1 MKPFIMV
8 VDDEPDIRAL
18 MKDIL
23 EDEGY
28 AVGVAQD
35 AAAARS
41 LLRERTPDLVLLDIW
56 MPDIDGISLLQEWVA
71 AGLKA
76 PVVMVSGHGT
86 VESAVEATRLGAF
99 DFIEKPLSLGK
110 LLQTVQMALAQGRSG
125 KELARHS
132 LTRIEFE
139 PVGRSAVMQRLR
151 DQARRVAEFNAWLL
165 INGEA
170 GSGKE
175 TLARYIHQT
184 GARKDAP
191 FVGATVANL
200 PGARTEEMLFGSE
213 TGGEI
218 KKGYFEEAQGGI
230 LYLSDIADV
239 DLACQAKLL
248 DACVTRS
255 YKRLGGAR
263 RIEVDV
269 RLMAVTR
276 VNLREAVAAGK
287 FREDLYYRIGEITLN
302 LPPLR
307 EHVEDIPD
315 LLNYFTDVFVSNEQ
329 LPYRKFSLAAQ
340 NWLRNYPWPGNVLE
354 LRNFVHRLLMLGT
367 APEIGVNEVEV
378 TIAEQAAVAAAI
390 LDSDGFDLPLREAR
404 ERYEKSYLE
413 HHLKQTGGNV
423 GLVAKQAG
431 MERTHLYRKF
441 RALGIDTKQIKEFKE

>member
-1 MKPFIMV
+1 MKPYIMV
-8 VDDEPDIRAL
+8 VDDEPDIGSL
-18 MKDIL
+18 VKDIL

-28 AVGVAQD
+28 AVAVAQD
-35 AAAARS
+35 GASARN
-41 LLRERTPDLVLLDIW
+41 LLHARMPDLVLLDIW

-110 LLQTVQMALAQGRSG
+110 LLQTVQKALAQGRSSI
-125 KELARHS
+125 ESPRHA

-139 PVGRSAVMQRLR
+139 PVGRSTVMQRLR
-151 DQARRVAEFNAWLL
+151 DQARRVAEFSAGLL
-165 INGEA
+165 ISGES

-175 TLARYIHQT
+175 TLARYMHQS
-184 GARKDAP
+184 GPRKDAP
-191 FVGATVANL
+191 FVAATIANSM
-200 PGARTEEMLFGSE
+200 GTRAEELLFGRE
-213 TGGEI
+213 TSGDI
-218 KKGYFEEAQGGI
+218 KKGLFEEAQGGV
-230 LYLSDIADV
+230 LYLNDVADI

-248 DACVTRS
+248 DVCTTRS
-255 YKRLGGAR
+255 YKRSGGMR

-269 RLMAVTR
+269 RLIAATR

-287 FREDLYYRIGEITLN
+287 FREDLYYRIGEIAFSV
-302 LPPLR
+302 PPLR

-315 LLNYFTDVFVSNEQ
+315 LLNHFTDVFVSNEQ

-354 LRNFVHRLLMLGT
+354 LRNFVHRLLILGT
-367 APEIGVNEVEV
+367 TPEIGPHEAEAAI
-378 TIAEQAAVAAAI
+378 TEQAATVKVAGN
-390 LDSDGFDLPLREAR
+390 DGFDLPLREAR
-404 ERYEKSYLE
+404 DRFEKSYLE

-423 GLVAKQAG
+423 GLVARQAG

-441 RALGIDTKQIKEFKE
+441 RALGIDTKQIKEYKE

>member
-18 MKDIL
+18 VKDIL

-35 AAAARS
+35 GASARN
-41 LLRERTPDLVLLDIW
+41 LLRAQSPDLVLLDIW

-86 VESAVEATRLGAF
+86 VESAVEATRHGAF

-110 LLQTVQMALAQGRSG
+110 LLQTVQKALAQGRSS
-125 KELARHS
+125 KEPARHA
-132 LTRIEFE
+132 LTRADFE
-139 PVGRSAVMQRLR
+139 PVGRSTAMQRLR
-151 DQARRVAEFNAWLL
+151 DQARRVAESSAWLL
-165 INGEA
+165 ISGES

-175 TLARYIHQT
+175 TLARYVQQS
-184 GARKDAP
+184 GPRKDAP
-191 FVGATVANL
+191 FVVATVANFNA
-200 PGARTEEMLFGSE
+200 ARTEELLFGRE
-213 TGGEI
+213 TAGEI
-218 KKGYFEEAQGGI
+218 KPGCFEEAQGGV
-230 LYLSDIADV
+230 LYLNDIADL
-239 DLACQAKLL
+239 DISCQAKLL
-248 DACVTRS
+248 DVCTTRS
-255 YKRLGGAR
+255 FKRVGGAR

-269 RLMAVTR
+269 RVIAATR
-276 VNLREAVAAGK
+276 VNLKEAVAAGK
-287 FREDLYYRIGEITLN
+287 FREELYYRIGEIALN

-315 LLNYFTDVFVSNEQ
+315 LLNHFTDVFVGNEQ

-367 APEIGVNEVEV
+367 TPEIGSQEAET
-378 TIAEQAAVAAAI
+378 TIIEHAAVAIAAEN
-390 LDSDGFDLPLREAR
+390 DGFDLPLREAR
-404 ERYEKSYLE
+404 ERFEKSYLE
-413 HHLKQTGGNV
+413 HHLKQSSGNV

-441 RALGIDTKQIKEFKE
+441 RALGIDTKQIKEYKE

>member
-35 AAAARS
+35 GASARS
-41 LLRERTPDLVLLDIW
+41 LIRERTPDLILLDIW

-110 LLQTVQMALAQGRSG
+110 LLQTVQKALAQGRPS
-125 KELARHS
+125 KESIRHP
-132 LTRIEFE
+132 LTRIEVE
-139 PVGRSAVMQRLR
+139 PVGRSAAMQRLR
-151 DQARRVAEFNAWLL
+151 DQARRVAEFNAWLV
-165 INGEA
+165 ISGES
-170 GSGKE
+170 GSGKQ
-175 TLARYIHQT
+175 TLARYIHQS

-191 FVGATVANL
+191 FVTVTVASL
-200 PGARTEEMLFGSE
+200 TGARTEELLFGSE
-213 TGGEI
+213 IAGNI
-218 KKGYFEEAQGGI
+218 KKGFFEEAQGGI
-230 LYLSDIADV
+230 LYLSDVADV

-248 DACVTRS
+248 DVCATRS
-255 YKRLGGAR
+255 YKRVGGAR
-263 RIEVDV
+263 RIEIDV
-269 RLMAVTR
+269 RLIAATR
-276 VNLREAVAAGK
+276 VNLRESVAAGK
-287 FREDLYYRIGEITLN
+287 FREDLYYRIGEIALN

-307 EHVEDIPD
+307 DHVEDIPD
-315 LLNYFTDVFVSNEQ
+315 LLNHFTDVFVSNEQ

-354 LRNFVHRLLMLGT
+354 LRNFVHRLLILGT
-367 APEIGVNEVEV
+367 TPEIGTHEVEA
-378 TIAEQAAVAAAI
+378 TIIEQAVVAVVAANDA
-390 LDSDGFDLPLREAR
+390 FDLPLREAR

-413 HHLKQTGGNV
+413 HHLKQTSGNV

-441 RALGIDTKQIKEFKE
+441 RALGIDTKQIKEYKE

>member
-18 MKDIL
+18 VKDIL

-35 AAAARS
+35 GAGARG
-41 LLRERTPDLVLLDIW
+41 LLRERTPDLILLDIW

-110 LLQTVQMALAQGRSG
+110 LLQTVQKALAGRPS
-125 KELARHS
+125 KEPARHALARAE
-132 LTRIEFE
+132 LE
-139 PVGRSAVMQRLR
+139 PVGRSAALQRLR
-151 DQARRVAEFNAWLL
+151 DQARRVAEFNTWLL
-165 INGEA
+165 VSGES

-184 GARKDAP
+184 GLRKNAP
-191 FVGATVANL
+191 FITATIAGL
-200 PGARTEEMLFGSE
+200 ADARTDELLFGSE
-213 TGGEI
+213 VDGI
-218 KKGYFEEAQGGI
+218 VKKGYLEESQGGI
-230 LYLSDIADV
+230 LYLCDIADV

-248 DACVTRS
+248 DVCTTRS
-255 YKRLGGAR
+255 YKRMGGAR

-269 RLMAVTR
+269 RLIAATR
-276 VNLREAVAAGK
+276 INLREAVMAGK
-287 FREDLYYRIGEITLN
+287 FREDLYYRLGEVALN

-307 EHVEDIPD
+307 DHVEDIPD
-315 LLNYFTDVFVSNEQ
+315 LLNYFTDVFVRNEQ

-367 APEIGVNEVEV
+367 SPEIGISEVESI
-378 TIAEQAAVAAAI
+378 IAEQSMVAMNAANDAF
-390 LDSDGFDLPLREAR
+390 SLPLREAR

-441 RALGIDTKQIKEFKE
+441 RALGIDTKQIKEYKE

>member
-8 VDDEPDIRAL
+8 VDDEPDIRSL
-18 MKDIL
+18 VKDIL

-35 AAAARS
+35 GASARS
-41 LLRERTPDLVLLDIW
+41 LLRERLPDLVLLDIW

-110 LLQTVQMALAQGRSG
+110 LLQTVQKALAQGRLS
-125 KELARHS
+125 KEPARHALS
-132 LTRIEFE
+132 RSELE
-139 PVGRSAVMQRLR
+139 PVGRSVVMQRLR
-151 DQARRVAEFNAWLL
+151 DQARRVAESNAWLL
-165 INGEA
+165 ISGES

-175 TLARYIHQT
+175 TLARYVHQS
-184 GARKDAP
+184 GPRKDAP
-191 FVGATVANL
+191 FVVATVADL
-200 PGARTEEMLFGSE
+200 SSARTEELLFGRE
-213 TGGEI
+213 TAGEI
-218 KKGYFEEAQGGI
+218 RAGYLEEAQGGI
-230 LYLSDIADV
+230 LYLNDIAEV

-248 DACVTRS
+248 DVCATRS
-255 YKRLGGAR
+255 CKRVGGAR
-263 RIEVDV
+263 RIEIDV
-269 RLMAVTR
+269 RLIAATR
-276 VNLREAVAAGK
+276 VNLRESVAAGK
-287 FREDLYYRIGEITLN
+287 FREDLYYRIGEIALN

-307 EHVEDIPD
+307 DHVEDIPD
-315 LLNYFTDVFVSNEQ
+315 LLNYFTDVFVGNEH

-367 APEIGVNEVEV
+367 TPEIGSHEVES
-378 TIAEQAAVAAAI
+378 TIAVQAAVAVEAA
-390 LDSDGFDLPLREAR
+390 SDGFDLPLREAR

-413 HHLKQTGGNV
+413 HHLKQAGGNV

-441 RALGIDTKQIKEFKE
+441 RALGIDTKQIKEYKE

>member
-56 MPDIDGISLLQEWVA
+56 MPDTDGISLLQEWVA

-110 LLQTVQMALAQGRSG
+110 LLQTVQMALAQGRAG
-125 KELARHS
+125 KEPVRHS

-139 PVGRSAVMQRLR
+139 PVGRSAAMQRLR

-165 INGEA
+165 INGES

-191 FVGATVANL
+191 FVVATIANL

-213 TGGEI
+213 SGGEI

-248 DACVTRS
+248 DVCATRS

-276 VNLREAVAAGK
+276 VNLRESVAAGK

-315 LLNYFTDVFVSNEQ
+315 LLNHFTDVFVGNEQ

-367 APEIGVNEVEV
+367 APEIGVNEVEA
-378 TIAEQAAVAAAI
+378 TIAEQVAAAAAAV
-390 LDSDGFDLPLREAR
+390 DSDGFDLPLREAR
-404 ERYEKSYLE
+404 ERYEKNYLE

-423 GLVAKQAG
+423 GQVAKQAG

-441 RALGIDTKQIKEFKE
+441 RALGIDTKQIKEYKE

>member
-8 VDDEPDIRAL
+8 VDDEPDIRSL
-18 MKDIL
+18 VKDIL

-35 AAAARS
+35 GASARS
-41 LLRERTPDLVLLDIW
+41 LLHERTPDLVLLDIW

-71 AGLKA
+71 AGLQA

-110 LLQTVQMALAQGRSG
+110 LLQTVQKALAQGRQS
-125 KELARHS
+125 KEPLRHALARS
-132 LTRIEFE
+132 EFE

-151 DQARRVAEFNAWLL
+151 DQIRRVAEFNAWLL
-165 INGEA
+165 ISGES

-175 TLARYIHQT
+175 TFARYLHQS
-184 GARKDAP
+184 GPRKDAP
-191 FVGATVANL
+191 FVVATVAGL
-200 PGARTEEMLFGSE
+200 SGARTEEVLFGRE

-218 KKGYFEEAQGGI
+218 QKGFFEEAQGGI
-230 LYLSDIADV
+230 LFLYDVADV
-239 DLACQAKLL
+239 DLAGQAKLL
-248 DACVTRS
+248 DVCTTRS
-255 YKRLGGAR
+255 YKRVGGAR

-269 RLMAVTR
+269 RVIAATR
-276 VNLREAVAAGK
+276 VNLRESAAAGK
-287 FREDLYYRIGEITLN
+287 FREDLLYRIGEIALT

-315 LLNYFTDVFVSNEQ
+315 LLNHFTDVFVSSEQ

-354 LRNFVHRLLMLGT
+354 LRNFVHRLLILGT
-367 APEIGVNEVEV
+367 TPEIGVHEVEA
-378 TIAEQAAVAAAI
+378 TITEHVVEAKVAE
-390 LDSDGFDLPLREAR
+390 SDGFDLPLREAR
-404 ERYEKSYLE
+404 ERFEKSYLE
-413 HHLKQTGGNV
+413 HHLKHSNGNV

-441 RALGIDTKQIKEFKE
+441 RALGIDTKQIKEYKE